1 MVTNLFLNQETAT
14 TYSIEEY
21 FEMEAL
27 SDNKLEYR
35 NGNIFEMHG
44 VKPRY
49 NLITAWIITYLNILL
64 MDKAKKYFVLTSD
77 TKIHIPKL
85 NSFIYPDAVV
95 ICEEIQ
101 LLEGR
106 SDVVINPLLIVE
118 VLSKSTVANDRT
130 GKFFD
135 YRNIPTFQE
144 YILVKQDFPEVTSFY
159 RKDKKLWEEAVAIGL
174 EDKMYLKSLDISV
187 DLSQVYRQVEF

>member
-1 MVTNLFLNQETAT
+1 
-14 TYSIEEY
+14 
-21 FEMEAL
+21 MEAL

-159 RKDKKLWEEAVAIGL
+159 RKDKKLWEEAVAISL

>member
-1 MVTNLFLNQETAT
+1 MKSNLLLHQETVT

-21 FEMEAL
+21 FEMEVL
-27 SDNKLEYR
+27 SEDKLEYR
-35 NGNIFEMHG
+35 NGKILEMPG
-44 VKPRY
+44 AKPRH

-85 NSFIYPDAVV
+85 NSFVYPDAVV

-106 SDVVINPLLIVE
+106 NDVVINPLLIVE
-118 VLSKSTVANDRT
+118 VLSKSTAVNDRT

-144 YILVKQDFPEVTSFY
+144 YILVEQDFPEVTSFY
-159 RKDKKLWEEAVAIGL
+159 RKDERLWEEAVAIGL
-174 EDKMYLKSLDISV
+174 EDKMYLKSLDISI
-187 DLSQVYRQVEF
+187 DLSQIYRQVEF

>member
-35 NGNIFEMHG
+35 NGKIFEMHG

-64 MDKAKKYFVLTSD
+64 MDKAEKYFVLTSD

-159 RKDKKLWEEAVAIGL
+159 RKDKKLWEEAVAISL

>member
-1 MVTNLFLNQETAT
+1 
-14 TYSIEEY
+14 
-21 FEMEAL
+21 
-27 SDNKLEYR
+27 
-35 NGNIFEMHG
+35 
-44 VKPRY
+44 
-49 NLITAWIITYLNILL
+49 
-64 MDKAKKYFVLTSD
+64 
-77 TKIHIPKL
+77 
-85 NSFIYPDAVV
+85 
-95 ICEEIQ
+95 
-101 LLEGR
+101 
-106 SDVVINPLLIVE
+106 LIVE

>member
-1 MVTNLFLNQETAT
+1 MVTNLFLNQETIT

-27 SDNKLEYR
+27 SDDKLEYR
-35 NGNIFEMHG
+35 NGKIFEMPG
-44 VKPRY
+44 AKPRH

-85 NSFIYPDAVV
+85 NSFVYPDAVV

-118 VLSKSTVANDRT
+118 VLSKSTAANDRT

-144 YILVKQDFPEVTSFY
+144 YILVEQDFPEVTSFY
-159 RKDKKLWEEAVAIGL
+159 RKDEKLWEEAVAIGL
-174 EDKMYLKSLDISV
+174 EDKMYLKSLDISI
-187 DLSQVYRQVEF
+187 DLSQIYRQVEF